1 LISEGSSKLASVPSG
16 GGGGGGASGTSG
28 TAPTGGAPP
37 EEKEPEKPEGTF
49 SFQKAR
55 QMVVANT
62 IFREGRVRRGYGFR
76 SFRLGSQLMAIR
88 ICPSQLAN
96 TNSLGFWKRLCGL
109 CLSFACHG
117 SRGSGFTGL
126 LKAKWTSCNVDSAI
140 QTCFFQIIEST
151 CFAMQTFRTY
161 LYCSGLGMNLSHHV
175 T

>member
-16 GGGGGGASGTSG
+16 GGGGGGASAASG
-28 TAPTGGAPP
+28 AAAAGGAAA
-37 EEKEPEKPEGTF
+37 EEKEPEKEEGMF

-62 IFREGRVRRGYGFR
+62 VFREGRVRRGYGFR

-96 TNSLGFWKRLCGL
+96 TSGQGFWKRLCGL
-109 CLSFACHG
+109 CLSFACHS
-117 SRGSGFTGL
+117 SRGSRFTGL

-140 QTCFFQIIEST
+140 QTCFFQIIKST
-151 CFAMQTFRTY
+151 CFATQTFPT
-161 LYCSGLGMNLSHHV
+161 
-175 T
+175 